1 VSVDSNK
8 FVAMTGYFTGSINLG
23 GTLLSGSGL
32 DVFAA
37 KYDSAGTHQW
47 SKRFGGFDTQ
57 IGNGIAMS
65 PGGNVSVTG
74 YFSNTLDLGSGVMT
88 SLGGYDAFVGSIGP

>member
-1 VSVDSNK
+1 L
-8 FVAMTGYFTGSINLG
+8 TGYFTGSINLG

-32 DVFAA
+32 DVFVA

-57 IGNGIAMS
+57 IGNSVAMS

-74 YFSNTLDLGSGVMT
+74 YFSTTIDLGSGVMT
-88 SLGGYDAFVGSIGP
+88 SLGSYDAFVASIGP